1 MHFGGA
7 IPART
12 FAIPSGDGG
21 VRETLRVMVKLARQ
35 YKAHPLIREL
45 ARARVLGCHD
55 DDELKSSALQEYI
68 KAEVEYMSDVWNV
81 ETLQTPVV
89 TLGYREP
96 GFGSYEPGGTAA
108 GDCDDQ
114 SVALA
119 ALLLSVGVPGCF
131 TAIGL
136 DGEPISHVLVEARI
150 RRRKRVDYVPL
161 ETIVP
166 ESYPGWWPPGVTDFM
181 FAHFD

>member
-1 MHFGGA
+1 MQFGGA
-7 IPART
+7 IPARL
-12 FAIPSGDGG
+12 FPVPAGDAG
-21 VRETLRVMVKLARQ
+21 VRATLKVMVKLARQ
-35 YKAHPLIREL
+35 YKAHPLIREI
-45 ARARVLGCHD
+45 ARREVSGCA
-55 DDELKSSALQEYI
+55 DDETLKSERLQSYV
-68 KAEVEYMSDVWNV
+68 KANVEYVSDAWNV

-96 GFGSYEPGGTAA
+96 GFGSYLTGGTAS

-114 SVALA
+114 AVALA

-150 RRRKRVDYVPL
+150 RSRELVDYLPL
-161 ETIVP
+161 ETIV
-166 ESYPGWWPPGVTDFM
+166 EEAGPGWWPPGVSDFM
-181 FAHFD
+181 LAHFD